1 MNNHTA
7 KAELI
12 GILSWAKEKL
22 QDGGEPPWA
31 WYQYM
36 KLTETIEAILKGM
49 DSISPTGSLQQSEQR
64 SGTCLRLVDSNYRQ
78 DTSLHHPDNTQPQMP
93 M

>member
-1 MNNHTA
+1 MDNNTA
-7 KAELI
+7 KDSLVIALN
-12 GILSWAKEKL
+12 WAQEKL
-22 QDGGEPPWA
+22 QGGSEPPWA

-49 DSISPTGSLQQSEQR
+49 DSISPTGSSQQSEQR